1 MYYHFKPRATDQ
13 PTSYWL
19 GNPQARFLPLSIR
32 DTFSPIIRTRTPF
45 ANSGSLGKPWPRALI
60 VMNITKAELGV
71 FHVGCICW
79 LMKISFNT
87 GISFQTSP
95 PPRRTPKSRS
105 LPFRLCSSSR
115 TNTVPG
121 PYPLANPLKH
131 LPEITLKMLVIFVRA
146 FSVCQIIRGRFPGK
160 GMSSQI
166 CWKKETDTNLLNNRR
181 KVFKNAHFL
190 VTLSSC
196 WYQLNSDKSASC
208 VL

>member
-1 MYYHFKPRATDQ
+1 
-13 PTSYWL
+13 
-19 GNPQARFLPLSIR
+19 
-32 DTFSPIIRTRTPF
+32 
-45 ANSGSLGKPWPRALI
+45 
-60 VMNITKAELGV
+60 MNITKAELGV

-131 LPEITLKMLVIFVRA
+131 LPEITLKVLVIFVRV

-181 KVFKNAHFL
+181 KVFKNAYFL
-190 VTLSSC
+190 VTL
-196 WYQLNSDKSASC
+196 
-208 VL
+208 